1 MNKILIVDDDPNI
14 LFLFAEILKM
24 DGYNVVTASTGTKAL
39 QLVIH
44 DHFNLLI
51 LDIKMPG
58 IHGLEILRRLRE
70 KGNKIPIIICS
81 AFEGMKDDF
90 VIKSYE
96 ITDYL
101 VKPVDLKV
109 LSNTVKKT
117 LERNVE

>member
-44 DHFNLLI
+44 DHYNLLI

>member
-1 MNKILIVDDDPNI
+1 MNKILIVDDDSNI

-70 KGNKIPIIICS
+70 TGNNIPIIICS

-90 VIKSYE
+90 SIKSYE
-96 ITDYL
+96 ISDYL
-101 VKPVDLKV
+101 VKPVDLKL
-109 LSNTVKKT
+109 LSESVKKT
-117 LERNVE
+117 MSKNAK

>member
-24 DGYNVVTASTGTKAL
+24 DGYNVATASTGTKAL

-101 VKPVDLKV
+101 VKPVDLKL

-117 LERNVE
+117 LARNVE